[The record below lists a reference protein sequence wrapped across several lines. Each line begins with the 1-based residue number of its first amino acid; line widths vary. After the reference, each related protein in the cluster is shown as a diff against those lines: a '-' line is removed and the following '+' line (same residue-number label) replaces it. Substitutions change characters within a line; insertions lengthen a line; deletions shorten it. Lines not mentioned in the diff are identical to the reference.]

1 MKKFNKSLAIT
12 QILSLC
18 LTLAAPVDAKSKV
31 KLNITKATLSIG
43 GSINLK
49 LLNNKKKV
57 TWKSSN
63 KKVAS
68 VTKKGKVK
76 AKKKGKASIVAKVGK
91 KKYTCKVTVG
101 SASKKRASKKNT
113 KNVKKTAVPTATQN
127 QKPPVPTMPPI
138 PTKTPLIPSTAEF
151 VEKEITMKV
160 GETYKLEV
168 NLVRGTLY
176 HSPSTGFI
184 SKNEK
189 VATVENVTTNDNHAC
204 VVTAVSEGTT
214 QIRFLSGAPEC
225 YCTITVIS
233 ADDDTK

>member
-12 QILSLC
+12 LILSLC

-31 KLNITKATLSIG
+31 RLTLSVG

-76 AKKKGKASIVAKVGK
+76 AKKKGKAKIIARVGK
-91 KKYTCKVTVG
+91 KKYICKLSVG
-101 SASKKRASKKNT
+101 KVSKKRTSKKSA
-113 KNVKKTAVPTATQN
+113 KNVKKTVVPTATQN

-160 GETYKLEV
+160 GETHKLEV

-176 HSPSTGFI
+176 HSPYTGFI

-189 VATVENVTTNDNHAC
+189 IVTVEEDHTGLVK
-204 VVTAVSEGTT
+204 AVSEGTT

>member
-12 QILSLC
+12 LILSLC

-76 AKKKGKASIVAKVGK
+76 AKKKGKAKIIARVGK
-91 KKYTCKVTVG
+91 KKYTCKITVG
-101 SASKKRASKKNT
+101 KVSKKRTSKKNI
-113 KNVKKTAVPTATQN
+113 KNMNKTVVPTATQN

-160 GETYKLEV
+160 GETHKLEV

>member
-12 QILSLC
+12 LILSLC

-101 SASKKRASKKNT
+101 KVSKKSTSKKNT
-113 KNVKKTAVPTATQN
+113 KNVKKAAAPTATPEFGFMIDTGRYN
-127 QKPPVPTMPPI
+127 DSMKFYVSDTSKARPVFWNSYSKELASKDQVIWSSSDESIAKIQLTDDPFKVIIIAEKAGECDITLTMCGV
-138 PTKTPLIPSTAEF
+138 TKSA
-151 VEKEITMKV
+151 
-160 GETYKLEV
+160 
-168 NLVRGTLY
+168 
-176 HSPSTGFI
+176 H
-184 SKNEK
+184 
-189 VATVENVTTNDNHAC
+189 VT
-204 VVTAVSEGTT
+204 VSEYKQATSSY
-214 QIRFLSGAPEC
+214 RPF
-225 YCTITVIS
+225 
-233 ADDDTK
+233 

>member
-12 QILSLC
+12 LILSLC

-31 KLNITKATLSIG
+31 KLNITKATLSVG

-101 SASKKRASKKNT
+101 KVSKKST
-113 KNVKKTAVPTATQN
+113 KNVKKTATTPSYSSAPIIHLTMS
-127 QKPPVPTMPPI
+127 PMPPM
-138 PTKTPLIPSTAEF
+138 PTPTPTIPSTAEF

-160 GETYKLEV
+160 GETRKLEV
-168 NLVRGTLY
+168 NVVRGTMY
-176 HSPSTGFI
+176 HAVFSGFYSENKQIAIVDDATGI
-184 SKNEK
+184 
-189 VATVENVTTNDNHAC
+189 
-204 VVTAVSEGTT
+204 VTAISEGTVR
-214 QIRFLSGAPEC
+214 IKYLSGAPTC
-225 YCTITVIS
+225 YCTVTVIS
-233 ADDDTK
+233 ADE

>member
-1 MKKFNKSLAIT
+1 MKKFNKSLAVT
-12 QILSLC
+12 LILSLC

-101 SASKKRASKKNT
+101 SVSKKSTSKST
-113 KNVKKTAVPTATQN
+113 KNVKKTAVPTATPEFGFGIEGVSKSLC
-127 QKPPVPTMPPI
+127 KP
-138 PTKTPLIPSTAEF
+138 S
-151 VEKEITMKV
+151 
-160 GETYKLEV
+160 
-168 NLVRGTLY
+168 N
-176 HSPSTGFI
+176 
-184 SKNEK
+184 
-189 VATVENVTTNDNHAC
+189 
-204 VVTAVSEGTT
+204 
-214 QIRFLSGAPEC
+214 
-225 YCTITVIS
+225 
-233 ADDDTK
+233 

>member
-12 QILSLC
+12 LILSLC

-76 AKKKGKASIVAKVGK
+76 AKKKGKASIVARVGK
-91 KKYTCKVTVG
+91 KKYTCKITVG
-101 SASKKRASKKNT
+101 KVSKSVKVTKKPS
-113 KNVKKTAVPTATQN
+113 VSKTAQPSCTPILV
-127 QKPPVPTMPPI
+127 TMPPI
-138 PTKTPLIPSTAEF
+138 PTKIKSTAEF
-151 VEKEITMKV
+151 IEKEITMKV
-160 GETYKLEV
+160 GETRKLEV
-168 NLVRGTLY
+168 NLVKGTMY
-176 HSPSTGFI
+176 YASWTGFRSFSEEI
-184 SKNEK
+184 VK
-189 VATVENVTTNDNHAC
+189 VINSSEGI
-204 VVTAVSEGTT
+204 VTAISEGTT
-214 QIRFLSGAPEC
+214 KIEFMSGAPDC
-225 YCTITVIS
+225 HCTITVVS
-233 ADDDTK
+233 ADEETNETTK

>member
-12 QILSLC
+12 LILSLC

-31 KLNITKATLSIG
+31 KLNITKATLSVG

-91 KKYTCKVTVG
+91 KKYTCKITVG
-101 SASKKRASKKNT
+101 SASKKMASKKNT
-113 KNVKKTAVPTATQN
+113 KNVKKTAVPTATPKFGFGIDTGIYDLLNMKFYVSDTSNARPIFANPYSKELASKDQVIWSSSDESIAKI
-127 QKPPVPTMPPI
+127 QLTDDPFKVIIIAEKAGECDITLTMCGV
-138 PTKTPLIPSTAEF
+138 TKSAH
-151 VEKEITMKV
+151 IT
-160 GETYKLEV
+160 
-168 NLVRGTLY
+168 
-176 HSPSTGFI
+176 
-184 SKNEK
+184 
-189 VATVENVTTNDNHAC
+189 
-204 VVTAVSEGTT
+204 VSEYK
-214 QIRFLSGAPEC
+214 QVSSSYRPF
-225 YCTITVIS
+225 
-233 ADDDTK
+233 

>member
-12 QILSLC
+12 LILSLC

-31 KLNITKATLSIG
+31 KLNITKATLSVG

-101 SASKKRASKKNT
+101 KVSKKSASKKNT
-113 KNVKKTAVPTATQN
+113 RNVKKTAVPTATQN

-160 GETYKLEV
+160 GETRKLEV

-176 HSPSTGFI
+176 HSPYTGFI
-184 SKNEK
+184 SNNEK
-189 VATVENVTTNDNHAC
+189 VATVKDVTVNDNDTC
-204 VVTAVSEGTT
+204 VVTAISEGTT
-214 QIRFLSGAPEC
+214 QIRFLSGAPTC
-225 YCTITVIS
+225 YCTVTVIS
-233 ADDDTK
+233 ADE

>member
-12 QILSLC
+12 LILSLC

-31 KLNITKATLSIG
+31 RLNLTKATLSVG

-76 AKKKGKASIVAKVGK
+76 AKKKGKAKIIARVGK
-91 KKYTCKVTVG
+91 KKYICKLSVG
-101 SASKKRASKKNT
+101 KVSKKRTSKKSA
-113 KNVKKTAVPTATQN
+113 KNVKKTVVPTATQN

-160 GETYKLEV
+160 GETHKLEV

-176 HSPSTGFI
+176 HSPYTGFI

-189 VATVENVTTNDNHAC
+189 IVTVEEDHTGLVK
-204 VVTAVSEGTT
+204 AVSEGTT

>member
-12 QILSLC
+12 LILSLC

-31 KLNITKATLSIG
+31 KLNITKATLSVG

-76 AKKKGKASIVAKVGK
+76 AKKKGKASIVARVGK

-101 SASKKRASKKNT
+101 KVSKKST
-113 KNVKKTAVPTATQN
+113 KNVKKTLFLLLHQN
-127 QKPPVPTMPPI
+127 
-138 PTKTPLIPSTAEF
+138 LD
-151 VEKEITMKV
+151 
-160 GETYKLEV
+160 L
-168 NLVRGTLY
+168 
-176 HSPSTGFI
+176 
-184 SKNEK
+184 
-189 VATVENVTTNDNHAC
+189 
-204 VVTAVSEGTT
+204 
-214 QIRFLSGAPEC
+214 
-225 YCTITVIS
+225 
-233 ADDDTK
+233 

>member
-12 QILSLC
+12 LILSLC

-31 KLNITKATLSIG
+31 RLNLTKATLSVG

-101 SASKKRASKKNT
+101 KVSKKSTSKKNTSKKNT
-113 KNVKKTAVPTATQN
+113 KNVKKTAVPTATPEFGFAIDTGIDTDVMKFYVSGTSNARPIFANPYSKELASKDQVIWSSSDESIAKI
-127 QKPPVPTMPPI
+127 QLTDDPFKVIVIAEKAGECDITLTMCGV
-138 PTKTPLIPSTAEF
+138 TKSAHVTVSA
-151 VEKEITMKV
+151 
-160 GETYKLEV
+160 YKQAASSYL
-168 NLVRGTLY
+168 
-176 HSPSTGFI
+176 PF
-184 SKNEK
+184 
-189 VATVENVTTNDNHAC
+189 
-204 VVTAVSEGTT
+204 
-214 QIRFLSGAPEC
+214 
-225 YCTITVIS
+225 
-233 ADDDTK
+233 

>member
-12 QILSLC
+12 LILSLC

-91 KKYTCKVTVG
+91 KKYICKVTVG
-101 SASKKRASKKNT
+101 SVSKKSA
-113 KNVKKTAVPTATQN
+113 KNVKKTATTPSPSSKPTHFAVVPSMS
-127 QKPPVPTMPPI
+127 PL

-151 VEKEITMKV
+151 VEKEVTMKV
-160 GETYKLEV
+160 GETRKLEV

-176 HSPSTGFI
+176 HSPYTGFI

-189 VATVENVTTNDNHAC
+189 IVTVEEDHTGLVK
-204 VVTAVSEGTT
+204 AVSEGTT
-214 QIRFLSGAPEC
+214 QISFFSGAPEC